1 MLKITKT
8 MLPLALIISSSA
20 LFSAT
25 QSQDSSPGEEL
36 ARMQALGEKYGA
48 TNENHELLKRL
59 EGDWIT
65 VMTIMGMEQEPG
77 TTSNRMILGGRYLEA
92 DYAGNVAGMP
102 YEGKMTVGF
111 DNYKQKFMVTF
122 IDSLGTAMN
131 RAEGL
136 LDQSGNTITLWGTMD
151 EWMTGEHDKPVM
163 YKLTYID
170 DDHYVYEVHDLGIV
184 PGNTLVVH
192 VSNERVK

>member
-36 ARMQALGEKYGA
+36 ARMQALGEKYGT

-77 TTSNRMILGGRYLEA
+77 TTSNRMILGGRYLAA

-102 YEGKMTVGF
+102 YEGKMPVGF
-111 DNYKQKFMVTF
+111 ENYQ
-122 IDSLGTAMN
+122 
-131 RAEGL
+131 
-136 LDQSGNTITLWGTMD
+136 
-151 EWMTGEHDKPVM
+151 
-163 YKLTYID
+163 
-170 DDHYVYEVHDLGIV
+170 
-184 PGNTLVVH
+184 
-192 VSNERVK
+192 